1 MADSDTLRKRRY
13 RHHMAGDHGLCV
25 PGRCKAL
32 DVPLVDIGPESK
44 AAAELWNALTAN
56 GDLPPLMK
64 PLAVE
69 ACRIIGRLDRL
80 DRQLDGQDW
89 MRFHANE
96 DQTEVTVYIDK
107 ALSEA
112 REQALALRGIVA
124 ELEKGLPKPKQE
136 PKGGGKLASV
146 VALLEAKRPAP
157 DRGPAAG

>member
-13 RHHMAGDHGLCV
+13 RHHMAGDHGLCI

-32 DVPLVDIGPESK
+32 ESAAVDIGPESK
-44 AAAELWNALTAN
+44 AAAELWAALTAD
-56 GDLPPLMK
+56 GDLPPLMR

-69 ACRIIGRLDRL
+69 ACRIVGRLDRL

-89 MRFHANE
+89 LRFHANE

-112 REQALALRGIVA
+112 REQATALKGIIA

-136 PKGGGKLASV
+136 KKGGGVLAD
-146 VALLEAKRPAP
+146 L
-157 DRGPAAG
+157 AARRAARSGAASG